1 MESKVNKQLIASL
14 VLALIG
20 ISGSIGASENG
31 TQISNISLSCEKNW
45 KTCKPNYVDFE
56 MVCKE
61 NQGFFQESWCSF
73 PDGDTL
79 TEEDLLR
86 IRRALGT
93 TCFEVSIPFDNI
105 ENMTLMMSYKGPF
118 SSKEDV
124 SIYCAN

>member
-1 MESKVNKQLIASL
+1 VNNQLIAFL

-20 ISGSIGASENG
+20 FNESIGARENG
-31 TQISNISLSCEKNW
+31 NQLSNISLSCGKNW

-56 MVCKE
+56 MACKE
-61 NQGFFQESWCSF
+61 SQGIFQESWCSF

-86 IRRALGT
+86 IRRELGA

-105 ENMTLMMSYKGPF
+105 ENMTLVMSYKGPGI
-118 SSKEDV
+118 
-124 SIYCAN
+124 SIYCAI